1 MRFLGLL
8 LFTVGSFRSFDFLF
22 LFRFLWHI
30 SPMLCHTIN
39 FHPNKSIENELIA
52 ADVAMQRKCAEA
64 AMVMGKMEKKESIVA
79 LFKRNLTTWWPIY
92 SFATVYLCV
101 GIETSA
107 RHRYVHYFTAHD
119 RHIANVTDKQTNIKH
134 VLLPI
139 DWQGAEE
146 FPWIIYIYRWRVCGG
161 MNRANFK
168 NKRNQIKFIGG
179 KVWLGIF
186 KRCDQR
192 TCAMN

>member
-101 GIETSA
+101 EIETSA

-119 RHIANVTDKQTNIKH
+119 RHIANVTDKQTSNMFCFQLTDCLTSRRRRIS
-134 VLLPI
+134 
-139 DWQGAEE
+139 
-146 FPWIIYIYRWRVCGG
+146 
-161 MNRANFK
+161 MNHLYLSMACVWWHESC
-168 NKRNQIKFIGG
+168 KF
-179 KVWLGIF
+179 
-186 KRCDQR
+186 QE
-192 TCAMN
+192 